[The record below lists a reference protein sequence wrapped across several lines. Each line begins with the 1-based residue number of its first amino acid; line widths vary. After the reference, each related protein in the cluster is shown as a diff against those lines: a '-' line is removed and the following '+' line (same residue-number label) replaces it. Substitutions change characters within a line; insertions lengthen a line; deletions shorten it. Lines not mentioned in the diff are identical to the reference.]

1 MMKEKYRIV
10 GCDALTYRLASASF
24 RTERYLLLVMFAPYH
39 LRWPTWTQ
47 PSACTLTFSIEV
59 SGILRVS
66 APHVLALE
74 ISV

>member
-1 MMKEKYRIV
+1 MMREKYRIA

-24 RTERYLLLVMFAPYH
+24 RTERCLLLDMLAPYH
-39 LRWPTWTQ
+39 LRWPTRTQ
-47 PSACTLTFSIEV
+47 PSACTLTFSIKV

-66 APHVLALE
+66 APYVLALE

>member
-1 MMKEKYRIV
+1 MMREKYRIV

-24 RTERYLLLVMFAPYH
+24 RTERYLLNMLAPYH
-39 LRWPTWTQ
+39 LRWPTRTQ
-47 PSACTLTFSIEV
+47 PSACTLVFSIKV